1 MFCFIQSVRFI
12 LFIFIG
18 VLSLSPLLAL
28 SSDVR
33 GKILAFLL
41 FKKKK
46 SVWIA
51 FVFDVLSF
59 LFFYSVISSPPGTL
73 RSKKL
78 NSGWKL
84 RLLLQ
89 HKDNWLVCV
98 AGWPFLCGWF

>member
-12 LFIFIG
+12 LFIFVG

-33 GKILAFLL
+33 GKILDFLL

-59 LFFYSVISSPPGTL
+59 LFFYSVFISSPQGRFGQITQQ
-73 RSKKL
+73 RMEIAS
-78 NSGWKL
+78 SIAAQG
-84 RLLLQ
+84 
-89 HKDNWLVCV
+89 
-98 AGWPFLCGWF
+98 